1 MAHLAK
7 STDYIF
13 HCWNES
19 WALLGRHTWN
29 LAHVCDRVANHL
41 VWVFQEGMK
50 QVGLVCC
57 CLFCPENLSTIHY
70 LQKSTFGFGRTMY
83 STEAQM
89 WHLWHWALP
98 LRGIVRSKSKTNEN
112 IVSGGSLAMIWHWRE
127 MTHILGCVVLVDIT
141 QFSLVDQWLCDHLV
155 PKAQN
160 HWEMRSPCAITSKT
174 HVSIWMH
181 QQRCRIADG
190 SDLKGDD
197 DSWKI
202 HRKCCHCYSV
212 QLDGRND
219 RYTFEIRCC
228 LDLSSLE
235 EDREQ
240 TAHNYIIFKR
250 HSPHLYNKKCMATLL
265 CRSQRR
271 TMHLTSCWMPVT
283 NRAAA

>member
-1 MAHLAK
+1 VGFSRRNETGRFSLLLSVLPRKPQYHPLFAEKYIWIWADYVLHWGPNVASMA
-7 STDYIF
+7 
-13 HCWNES
+13 
-19 WALLGRHTWN
+19 
-29 LAHVCDRVANHL
+29 
-41 VWVFQEGMK
+41 
-50 QVGLVCC
+50 
-57 CLFCPENLSTIHY
+57 LSFAIKRNRPVQIQNKWKH
-70 LQKSTFGFGRTMY
+70 SIR
-83 STEAQM
+83 
-89 WHLWHWALP
+89 
-98 LRGIVRSKSKTNEN
+98 R
-112 IVSGGSLAMIWHWRE
+112 SLAMIWHWRE

-250 HSPHLYNKKCMATLL
+250 HSPHLYNKGPFGTASWAA
-265 CRSQRR
+265 SQ
-271 TMHLTSCWMPVT
+271 LQ
-283 NRAAA
+283 